1 MLKVEQQQYNSTL
14 KAAPYTS
21 SGRDVIVV
29 PGLYNNRHPFSRK
42 EFQEARERA
51 ETKVN
56 NPTKSENQLAT
67 ETQAET
73 NQANM
78 VTDEGVIPVININE
92 LPVTN
97 GPTINATLLPDEDI
111 DSIPPTAIMVLTD
124 ANNNREPKNKET
136 ELILDSITLENLFD
150 IQTKKID
157 TDLAQYE
164 KD

>member
-1 MLKVEQQQYNSTL
+1 M
-14 KAAPYTS
+14 
-21 SGRDVIVV
+21 
-29 PGLYNNRHPFSRK
+29 
-42 EFQEARERA
+42 
-51 ETKVN
+51 N
-56 NPTKSENQLAT
+56 NPTKSENQLAM

-97 GPTINATLLPDEDI
+97 EPTINATVLPDEDI

-136 ELILDSITLENLFD
+136 ELIPESITLENLFD

-157 TDLAQYE
+157 TDLAPYE
-164 KD
+164 KDQTIKGNLVRAINGRSNSKVSNFVPPVKNKGTRKSAGN

>member
-1 MLKVEQQQYNSTL
+1 M
-14 KAAPYTS
+14 
-21 SGRDVIVV
+21 
-29 PGLYNNRHPFSRK
+29 
-42 EFQEARERA
+42 
-51 ETKVN
+51 N
-56 NPTKSENQLAT
+56 NPTKSENQLAM

-157 TDLAQYE
+157 TDLARYE